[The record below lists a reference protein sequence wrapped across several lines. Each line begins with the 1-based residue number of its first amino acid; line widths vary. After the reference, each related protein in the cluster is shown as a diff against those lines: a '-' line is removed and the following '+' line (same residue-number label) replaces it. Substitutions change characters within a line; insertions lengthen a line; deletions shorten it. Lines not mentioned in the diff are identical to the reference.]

1 MRIGGCLLTERNLA
15 YSDRSY
21 WGEVFSCV
29 YSGEFGEVI
38 ELFRTLAANIEFFL
52 NFIFYQ
58 MERKT
63 SVYIVQ
69 AGSVLV

>member
-1 MRIGGCLLTERNLA
+1 MPKGGSA
-15 YSDRSY
+15 GPGSY

-38 ELFRTLAANIEFFL
+38 ELFRTLAANIEIFL